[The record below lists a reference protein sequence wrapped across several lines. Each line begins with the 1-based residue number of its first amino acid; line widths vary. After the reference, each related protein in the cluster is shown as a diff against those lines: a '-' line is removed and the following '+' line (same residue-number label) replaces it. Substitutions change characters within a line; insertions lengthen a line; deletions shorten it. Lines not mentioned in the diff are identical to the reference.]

1 MNDKINVLLINSY
14 SFEKIH
20 QNFLNGINPSH
31 YLMGKIELEN
41 SGEFQVDI
49 HVNQKYKWLDQL
61 GKLIK
66 IPFLDQQV
74 RALFILRHYDLIYMP
89 YPLSTSRLLAMF
101 KMIGMIKTPMVGLAH
116 QNFIYYKEKGAFL
129 NKFGIKR
136 LKQFDAFAFFST
148 KLMEKTGRDLEFTP
162 EEMQDRCFPV
172 RWGADVS
179 FYEKVKALKTSDH
192 VPYAVCAGT
201 ADRDYDMLIKAFE
214 NIPLRLKIFCTPN
227 TIPNAD
233 QLPPNVIVD
242 TTWVPYDQLLQAYAN
257 AEFIIIPLK
266 EEIKNKGNTY
276 GLTVL
281 LDALAVGKPVLM
293 THHSFLDID
302 LEEEKIGF
310 WVKDNTSSGW
320 ESKLRKMISSETDLA
335 EMGKTA
341 KNLHLKKYT
350 IDYFAQQMAGIFKTV
365 LNRKK
370 ADS

>member
-1 MNDKINVLLINSY
+1 MNNKIKVLLINSY

-31 YLMGKIELEN
+31 YLMGKIELEK
-41 SGEFQVDI
+41 SGDFQVDI
-49 HVNQKYKWLDQL
+49 HVNQKYKWLDMI
-61 GKLIK
+61 GKVIK

-74 RALFILRHYDLIYMP
+74 RALFMLRRYDLIYMP
-89 YPLSTSRLLAMF
+89 YPLSTSRLLAML
-101 KMIGMIKTPMVGLAH
+101 KMIGIVKTPMVGLAH
-116 QNFIYYKEKGAFL
+116 QNFIYYKKTGAFL

-136 LKQFDAFAFFST
+136 LRQFDAFAFFST
-148 KLMEKTGRDLEFTP
+148 KLMEKTGRDLEFTS

-172 RWGADVS
+172 RWGADLS
-179 FYEKVKALKTSDH
+179 FYENVKELKTSDY

-214 NIPLRLKIFCTPN
+214 NIPLCLKIYCTPN

-233 QLPPNVIVD
+233 RLPPNVIVD

-302 LEEEKIGF
+302 LEEEKIGL
-310 WVKDNTSSGW
+310 WVKENTSLGW
-320 ESKLRKMISSETDLA
+320 ESKLKQMISPETDLSQ
-335 EMGKTA
+335 MGKTA
-341 KNLHLKKYT
+341 KNLHIEKYN
-350 IDYFAQQMAGIFKTV
+350 IDYFAQQMASLFKTV
-365 LNRKK
+365 LYRKK
-370 ADS
+370 ANS